1 MIIMHYRF
9 TLPADYDIGIIE
21 QRIRL
26 NGARL
31 DGFPGL
37 VAKAYLWAC
46 RDDGGLNE
54 NRYAPIYFWREA
66 SGMQRFLQSPGFATL
81 VRDFGWPI
89 IESWLALEGQ
99 NHLPNLADARFMTLN
114 RWTIPRHSDLTTVP
128 LTAGLSAWDVTRW
141 QGLSIDASQQR
152 SAEQQEVYRIGY
164 LARGSA
170 AADLQL

>member
-9 TLPADYDIGIIE
+9 TLPADYDMSIIE

-37 VAKAYLWAC
+37 VAKAYLYAC
-46 RDDGGLNE
+46 REEGGPHE
-54 NRYAPIYFWREA
+54 NRYAPLYFWREA
-66 SGMQRFLQSPGFATL
+66 RDMQRFLQSPGFATL

-89 IESWLALEGQ
+89 IESWLTLEAQ
-99 NHLPNLADARFMTLN
+99 TPLRNLAEARFMTLN
-114 RWTIPRHSDLTTVP
+114 RWMIPAHSDLAILP
-128 LTAGLSAWDVTRW
+128 EKAGFSAWDVTRW
-141 QGLSIDASQQR
+141 QGVNIDASQQR
-152 SAEQQEVYRIGY
+152 PSGEQEVYRIGY

-170 AADLQL
+170 AADFQL

>member
-9 TLPADYDIGIIE
+9 TLPADYDMGIIE

-26 NGARL
+26 NGPRL

-46 RDDGGLNE
+46 REDGGPNE
-54 NRYAPIYFWREA
+54 NRYAPLYFWREA
-66 SGMQRFLQSPGFATL
+66 SGMQRFLQSPGFAML
-81 VRDFGWPI
+81 ASDFGWPI

-99 NHLPNLADARFMTLN
+99 TYIPNLAETCFMTLN
-114 RWTIPRHSDLTTVP
+114 RWTMLPHSDLAALPVAT
-128 LTAGLSAWDVTRW
+128 GFSGWDVTSW
-141 QGLSIDASQQR
+141 QVINVKASPQR
-152 SAEQQEVYRIGY
+152 PSGEQEVYRIGY
-164 LARGSA
+164 LARGAA

>member
-9 TLPADYDIGIIE
+9 TLPADYDMDIIE

-46 RDDGGLNE
+46 RDDSGQNE
-54 NRYAPIYFWREA
+54 NRYAPLYFWREA
-66 SGMQRFLQSPGFATL
+66 SGMQRFLQSPGFAAL
-81 VRDFGWPI
+81 VADFGWPI
-89 IESWLALEGQ
+89 IESWLALEG
-99 NHLPNLADARFMTLN
+99 NTHITNLAEARFMTLN
-114 RWTIPRHSDLTTVP
+114 RWTIPAHSDLAALPV
-128 LTAGLSAWDVTRW
+128 TAGFSAWDVTRW
-141 QGLSIDASQQR
+141 QGINIDASPHR
-152 SAEQQEVYRIGY
+152 PSGEQETYRIGY
-164 LARGSA
+164 LARGAA

>member
-9 TLPADYDIGIIE
+9 TLPADYDMGIIE

-37 VAKAYLWAC
+37 VAKAYLCAC
-46 RDDGGLNE
+46 LDDGGLNE
-54 NRYAPIYFWREA
+54 NRYAPVYFWREA

-81 VRDFGWPI
+81 VRDFGWPG
-89 IESWLALEGQ
+89 IESWLTLEGQ
-99 NHLPNLADARFMTLN
+99 THITNLAEARFMTLK
-114 RWTIPRHSDLTTVP
+114 RWTIPAHSDLTALP
-128 LTAGLSAWDVTRW
+128 ETAGLRAWDVTRW
-141 QGLSIDASQQR
+141 QGVNIDASQQR
-152 SAEQQEVYRIGY
+152 PSGEQEVYRIGY
-164 LARGSA
+164 LARGAA

>member
-9 TLPADYDIGIIE
+9 TLPADYDMGVIE

-37 VAKAYLWAC
+37 VAKAYLYAC
-46 RDDGGLNE
+46 REDGGPNE
-54 NRYAPIYFWREA
+54 NRYAPIYFWRDA

-99 NHLPNLADARFMTLN
+99 TSLPNLAEARFMTLN
-114 RWTIPRHSDLTTVP
+114 RWTIPPHSDLAALP
-128 LTAGLSAWDVTRW
+128 GTAGLSAWDLTRW
-141 QGLSIDASQQR
+141 QGVNIDASQQWP
-152 SAEQQEVYRIGY
+152 SGDQEVYRIVY

>member
-9 TLPADYDIGIIE
+9 TLPADYDMGIIE

-37 VAKAYLWAC
+37 VAKAYLYAC
-46 RDDGGLNE
+46 REDGGPNE

-66 SGMQRFLQSPGFATL
+66 SAMQRFLQSPGFATL

-89 IESWLALEGQ
+89 IESWLALERQ
-99 NHLPNLADARFMTLN
+99 THIPNLAEARFMTLN
-114 RWTIPRHSDLTTVP
+114 RWTILPHSDLAALPV
-128 LTAGLSAWDVTRW
+128 TAGFSAWDVTRW
-141 QGLSIDASQQR
+141 QGVNIGASQQR
-152 SAEQQEVYRIGY
+152 SSGEQELYRIGY
-164 LARGSA
+164 LARGA
-170 AADLQL
+170 AAAVLRL